1 VGRLRTDQG
10 RVRVSGSALRSHI
23 GEDVSGRALV
33 VRAVPA
39 DEGFWIG
46 NRKGDHVW
54 VGILR
59 TDESRFKVRAGE
71 TVSFTGDVVEHAP
84 TFARDSGVSDAE
96 GAAELARN
104 RQHIEVAA
112 SQLRID

>member
-1 VGRLRTDQG
+1 MN
-10 RVRVSGSALRSHI
+10 GSALRSHI
-23 GEDVSGRALV
+23 GEDVSGRAFV

-46 NRKGDHVW
+46 NRKGDRVW
-54 VGILR
+54 VRILR
-59 TDESRFKVRAGE
+59 TGESRFKVRAGE

-84 TFARDSGVSDAE
+84 TFARRFGSKRRGRS
-96 GAAELARN
+96 R
-104 RQHIEVAA
+104 RQHIEVDA